1 MLTLPTLTR
10 GNVETVGVQWGRTDK
25 QAVSHRLPTDSPPWV
40 WGGYC
45 LWRGRGWEGPDTLG
59 CRIRST
65 LGVGGLGEPADPTRQ
80 NPKKASILASEPPDV
95 LEEESGPAGRRE
107 SCPGTPSRGPEK
119 RGGGG
124 GLGCPPRR
132 SGPGLRKGR
141 VDGEGGNAQPLKSPG
156 LAPYCW
162 AAREWGGCGIG
173 QTQAP
178 GERRAGGG
186 NCVQSWP
193 AGHPASG
200 GGTGQPSLD
209 APWGAR
215 QGGRGGTP
223 VEHSTPE
230 RISRGV

>member
-124 GLGCPPRR
+124 GAWLSPSQEWPWPPKGQSRWGRRKCTAIEIPRARALLLGCQRVGR
-132 SGPGLRKGR
+132 MWDWSDSGPGGKEGRRWELRA
-141 VDGEGGNAQPLKSPG
+141 V
-156 LAPYCW
+156 LAS
-162 AAREWGGCGIG
+162 R
-173 QTQAP
+173 AP
-178 GERRAGGG
+178 GKWGRDGTALTGRTMGSQAGGQG
-186 NCVQSWP
+186 RDS
-193 AGHPASG
+193 SG
-200 GGTGQPSLD
+200 AQ
-209 APWGAR
+209 
-215 QGGRGGTP
+215 
-223 VEHSTPE
+223 HS
-230 RISRGV
+230 RKN